1 MSSCPLPPFI
11 LCFKFRLY
19 PWILLSD
26 SGDQD
31 KLPVKTPTGQ
41 KNTAEVLLIS
51 APTASCGAFILAAGG
66 TLWASALALQE
77 STPQGWFGATIVTQ
91 FALPDRPQGTGE
103 RLITDG
109 MHSVG
114 TGKQYSAGVLMA
126 YMQPLGG
133 PGEVTVPLCPTPNPR
148 GVLCSLLEGSGW
160 SINSFAEAGSGG
172 IPKKRTHTVI
182 PD

>member
-77 STPQGWFGATIVTQ
+77 STPQGWFGATLVTQ
-91 FALPDRPQGTGE
+91 FALPDRP
-103 RLITDG
+103 
-109 MHSVG
+109 
-114 TGKQYSAGVLMA
+114 
-126 YMQPLGG
+126 
-133 PGEVTVPLCPTPNPR
+133 
-148 GVLCSLLEGSGW
+148 
-160 SINSFAEAGSGG
+160 SGG
-172 IPKKRTHTVI
+172 WRETHYRWNAFCWHR
-182 PD
+182 